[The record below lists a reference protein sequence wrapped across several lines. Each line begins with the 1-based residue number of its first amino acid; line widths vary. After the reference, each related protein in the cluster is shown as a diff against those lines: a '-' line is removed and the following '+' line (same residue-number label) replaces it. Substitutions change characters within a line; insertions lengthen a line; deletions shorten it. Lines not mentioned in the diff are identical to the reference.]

1 MFSGII
7 KKSRQSFFSVRSFV
21 RTQPLSV
28 NYGIDGILVAGA
40 LGIAVNNNN
49 LFAQRL
55 GADDFQLSLLQL
67 VPSLLT
73 LFLLIPAGLFA
84 DSLRNKRLMMS
95 VMLVVSGIFYAVVS
109 TSAFVPVHSVY
120 FFVVFL
126 AIASVA
132 VNGMYNL
139 SWQSFF
145 PEAVE
150 ATRRNMV
157 LTFRARM
164 TMIVQL
170 IAPLAVGAILTSIA
184 SDSGKIAAHQLFY
197 ILAAVMLIT
206 NAFHIRKIK
215 AVAPNE
221 PKRISFS
228 EMKIAAKRLAGNKK
242 FIVFA
247 LVILFFHATWQMDW
261 TLYFIGQA
269 NYMQMNELL
278 LSFAPVGSMLAQLIT
293 LKFWSKLNT
302 KRGVEF
308 TLTFGIF
315 GLVINTIAMM
325 VGVSLPAPFGII
337 VFLTLHFIAMLTFA
351 NITLSLF
358 QCLLKVV
365 DEEYRSFS
373 ISIYTCLITLS
384 NAVMPMMGV
393 LLYRAFGGDLNGFRY
408 AFMVVFAL
416 RIVAGLLWMLRNK
429 YAKS

>member
-1 MFSGII
+1 
-7 KKSRQSFFSVRSFV
+7 
-21 RTQPLSV
+21 
-28 NYGIDGILVAGA
+28 
-40 LGIAVNNNN
+40 
-49 LFAQRL
+49 
-55 GADDFQLSLLQL
+55 
-67 VPSLLT
+67 
-73 LFLLIPAGLFA
+73 
-84 DSLRNKRLMMS
+84 
-95 VMLVVSGIFYAVVS
+95 
-109 TSAFVPVHSVY
+109 
-120 FFVVFL
+120 
-126 AIASVA
+126 
-132 VNGMYNL
+132 
-139 SWQSFF
+139 
-145 PEAVE
+145 
-150 ATRRNMV
+150 
-157 LTFRARM
+157 M

-170 IAPLAVGAILTSIA
+170 IAPLAVGAILTAIS
-184 SDSGKIAAHQLFY
+184 SNSGKIAAHQLFY

-215 AVAPNE
+215 AVKPNE
-221 PKRISFS
+221 PKRISFA
-228 EMKIAAKRLAGNKK
+228 EMKTAAKRLAGNKK
-242 FIVFA
+242 FIIFA
-247 LVILFFHATWQMDW
+247 LVILFFHATWQIDW

-278 LSFAPVGSMLAQLIT
+278 LSFAPVGSMVAQLIT

-315 GLVINTIAMM
+315 GLTINTIAMM

-384 NAVMPMMGV
+384 NAVMPMIGV
-393 LLYRAFGGDLNGFRY
+393 LMYRGFGGDLNGFRY
-408 AFMVVFAL
+408 AFMVVFSL

-429 YAKS
+429 YAKRTENSNSV